1 MLRVWRNVLARA
13 KMKLDI
19 GTLWNLLDTGCCCC
33 WTGLLLEDHY
43 FVGHGGN
50 LLSKVIQK

>member
-19 GTLWNLLDTGCCCC
+19 GTLWNLLDTGCYLEM
-33 WTGLLLEDHY
+33 LLLKDH
-43 FVGHGGN
+43 FLWDMGETCLVKSFKN
-50 LLSKVIQK
+50 ET